1 MACWDIENC
10 STGVSLP
17 RKGEVASLLKELS
30 FLLLQAELWPQA
42 DFAGLGGRE
51 RERKRES
58 FLAWAQVPFSCPVA
72 ARKCDYMKETPPP

>member
-17 RKGEVASLLKELS
+17 QKGEVASLLKLS

-51 RERKRES
+51 RERAFWLGPKC
-58 FLAWAQVPFSCPVA
+58 PFPALSQQGKV
-72 ARKCDYMKETPPP
+72 TI